1 MLAYFVHMLVP
12 FVHMLVYFVYMLVYF
27 VHMLVYFVH
36 MLVDLIHQEKMRG
49 QRHFFLVHMLVR
61 CVTLRCSDAK
71 ARRCFVFLRFVSLPC
86 ETQYARI
93 FFSVSF
99 PC

>member
-1 MLAYFVHMLVP
+1 MLVYFVHMLVC
-12 FVHMLVYFVYMLVYF
+12 F

-36 MLVDLIHQEKMRG
+36 MLVDFVHLLVDLIHQEKMRR
-49 QRHFFLVHMLVR
+49 QLVR
-61 CVTLRCSDAK
+61 CVTLRCSGGK
-71 ARRCFVFLRFVSLPC
+71 VRRCFVFLRFASLPY
-86 ETQYARI
+86 ETQYAKI